1 MCKIGFIDDEKD
13 MFVDYQKRLSRRN
26 IDLIFAENCDDE
38 NDIINW
44 LLSKEIQCVLVDHKL
59 TAQYAFLGTDLVA
72 FINEALPHLPCIIL
86 TNYPEDS
93 EGENV
98 VVKNLILDRN
108 KLDATDLSEFVSILR
123 QSVEVFKNRKARDID
138 KYKQLLTKKQNG
150 GLSAVDEEQF
160 LLLYKQLRA
169 YGEVDD
175 IPVALLKSDIDKKL
189 DDLLSKLDTV
199 IEK

>member
-1 MCKIGFIDDEKD
+1 MCKIGFVDDDRE
-13 MFVDYQKRLSRRN
+13 MFDDYKKRLSRRN
-26 IDLIFAENCDDE
+26 VDLVFAGNCRDE

-44 LLSKEIQCVLVDHKL
+44 ILSNEIHCVLVDHKL
-59 TAQYAFLGTDLVA
+59 TSQYTFLGTDLVA
-72 FINEALPHLPCIIL
+72 RINEVLPHLPCIIL

-123 QSVEVFKNRKARDID
+123 QSVEVFKNRKLRDSS
-138 KYKQLLTKKQNG
+138 KYLQLLQKKKTEQ
-150 GLSAVDEEQF
+150 LSATEEEQF

-175 IPVALLKSDIDKKL
+175 IPITLLKPDIDKKL
-189 DDLLSKLDTV
+189 DDLLLKLDAV